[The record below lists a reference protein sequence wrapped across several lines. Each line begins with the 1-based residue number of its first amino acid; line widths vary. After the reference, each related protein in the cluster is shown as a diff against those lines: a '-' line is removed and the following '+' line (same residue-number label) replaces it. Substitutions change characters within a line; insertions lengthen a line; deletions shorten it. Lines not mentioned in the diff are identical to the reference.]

1 MNRIVLASAS
11 IGRKKLFQ
19 EAFTDFVTSVSNI
32 DESRIK
38 MDDPKELTKRLALLK
53 ARTISKFY
61 PDDFVIGFDTVVVC
75 ENQVVGKP
83 KDKEEAKAFL
93 KFLSG
98 KKQSVISGFCILN
111 QKRNIEI
118 VDCDETIL
126 HFKALEDAFINDY
139 VNRKPVTKFA
149 GAYGVQDDD
158 DFIEIEEGE
167 FDNVVGAPMH
177 KILTHLKDFKLPEM
191 KPIKKSKMKMSKI
204 SVKKTTADAAKKKSP
219 RKTAQRVKSR

>member
-38 MDDPKELTKRLALLK
+38 MDDPRELTKRLALLK

-75 ENQVVGKP
+75 DSQVVGKP

-98 KKQSVISGFCILN
+98 KKQSVITGFCVLN
-111 QKRNIEI
+111 QKRGVEI
-118 VDCDETIL
+118 VDSDETVL
-126 HFKALEDAFINDY
+126 LFRKLEDDFINDY

-149 GAYGVQDDD
+149 GAYGVQDDE
-158 DFIEIEEGE
+158 DFIEIEEGD
-167 FDNVVGAPMH
+167 FDNVVGAPMV
-177 KILTHLKDFKLPEM
+177 KILGHLKDFKIPEM
-191 KPIKKSKMKMSKI
+191 KPM
-204 SVKKTTADAAKKKSP
+204 KKTKSAKPAAKKAAAAAKKKAP
-219 RKTAQRVKSR
+219 ARARVKAR

>member
-83 KDKEEAKAFL
+83 KDRDEAKAFL

-111 QKRNIEI
+111 QKRAVEI

-126 HFKALEDAFINDY
+126 LFKALDDAFINDY

-158 DFIEIEEGE
+158 DFIEIEEGS
-167 FDNVVGAPMH
+167 FDNVVGAPMM
-177 KILTHLKDFKLPEM
+177 KILNYIKDYKLPEM
-191 KPIKKSKMKMSKI
+191 KPIKKSKLVKQSSRKA
-204 SVKKTTADAAKKKSP
+204 SAAAGGKKTRPSKAA
-219 RKTAQRVKSR
+219 ARVKAR

>member
-38 MDDPKELTKRLALLK
+38 MDDPRELTKRLALLK

-75 ENQVVGKP
+75 DNQVVGKP
-83 KDKEEAKAFL
+83 KDKDEAKAFL

-98 KKQSVISGFCILN
+98 KKQSVITGFCILN
-111 QKRNIEI
+111 QKRTVEI
-118 VDCDETIL
+118 VDSDETIL
-126 HFKALEDAFINDY
+126 HFRELDDAFINDY
-139 VNRKPVTKFA
+139 VSRKPVTKFA

-158 DFIEIEEGE
+158 DFIDIEEGD

-177 KILTHLKDFKLPEM
+177 KILGFLKDYKLPDM
-191 KPIKKSKMKMSKI
+191 KPVKKAKPVKTA
-204 SVKKTTADAAKKKSP
+204 VKKTASSRSAAKKPAKQKMKV
-219 RKTAQRVKSR
+219 R